1 AAAVIDRMLER
12 VTTTNTFCRE
22 PWLARC
28 REWRERYPLVLPQH
42 REMDDGV
49 SMYYFSEVLSDELR
63 ADDVLAP
70 GSSGFASE
78 IFFLNLKVKHGQR
91 VFHNRGTGAM
101 GFGLPASIGACVA
114 SGRRRTISVD
124 GDGGFQM
131 NIQELATVANLQLP
145 IKFFVVN
152 NRGYASIRTSQKNYF
167 NLLVGADDTSG
178 MRLPDV
184 RRVAEAYGLRTALIS
199 DRANLR
205 DEIRAVLDSDG
216 PIVCEVRVPA
226 DEPRG
231 PRVASA
237 QRPDGSMVSK
247 PLEDLWPFLDREEFL
262 ANMIVPALEE

>member
-1 AAAVIDRMLER
+1 
-12 VTTTNTFCRE
+12 
-22 PWLARC
+22 
-28 REWRERYPLVLPQH
+28 
-42 REMDDGV
+42 
-49 SMYYFSEVLSDELR
+49 
-63 ADDVLAP
+63 
-70 GSSGFASE
+70 
-78 IFFLNLKVKHGQR
+78 
-91 VFHNRGTGAM
+91 
-101 GFGLPASIGACVA
+101 
-114 SGRRRTISVD
+114 
-124 GDGGFQM
+124 
-131 NIQELATVANLQLP
+131 
-145 IKFFVVN
+145 
-152 NRGYASIRTSQKNYF
+152 
-167 NLLVGADDTSG
+167 